1 MRAAMHF
8 WVTGKVQGVYFR
20 ASTKAKAE
28 ALGLSGWVKNL
39 PEGQVEGVACGD
51 RTALDEL
58 KAWLAKGPESAQVT
72 HLEVRSEAAQN
83 WLGFKVK

>member
-28 ALGLSGWVKNL
+28 ALGLSGWVKNT
-39 PEGQVEGVACGD
+39 PEGRVEGVACGD
-51 RTALDEL
+51 QAALDAL
-58 KAWLAKGPESAQVT
+58 KAWLAEGPEFAHVT
-72 HLEVRSEAAQN
+72 RLEVQPEPPGD
-83 WLGFKVK
+83 WLGFNVA